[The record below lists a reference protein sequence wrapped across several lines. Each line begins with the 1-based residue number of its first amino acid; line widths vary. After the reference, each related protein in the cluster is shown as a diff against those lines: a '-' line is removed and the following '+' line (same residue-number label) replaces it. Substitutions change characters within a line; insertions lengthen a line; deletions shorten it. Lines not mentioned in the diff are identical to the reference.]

1 MSQNKI
7 TKYKNKLQKI
17 EKSSKYSPR
26 KYFTYQRK
34 VGNSLAKSIINTCT
48 YIDKNIDKSK
58 HKDIFKLYE
67 QLDFNNKQFYNLF
80 ASIAVALI
88 TGVLLN
94 YFNKIDYTETIFSQN
109 GFINQI
115 IISLIIG
122 IIMLIPLFVIVCI
135 SFGLILSLRRDYM
148 NDYDIFIAPYERKK
162 AIERIEKEIDN
173 YKYRNLLE

>member
-1 MSQNKI
+1 MNQIK
-7 TKYKNKLQKI
+7 KYKNKLKAL

-34 VGNSLAKSIINTCT
+34 AGNSLSKSISNTCT
-48 YIDKNIDKSK
+48 YIDKNIAKSK
-58 HKDIFKLYE
+58 HNDIFKLYE
-67 QLDFNNKQFYNLF
+67 HLDFNNKQFYNLF

-94 YFNKIDYTETIFSQN
+94 YFNKIDYTETIISQN

-115 IISLIIG
+115 IISLIVG
-122 IIMLIPLFVIVCI
+122 VIMLIPLLIIVGI
-135 SFGLILSLRRDYM
+135 SFGLILSLKRDYM

-162 AIERIEKEIDN
+162 AIERIEKEIDD